1 MLRMEATNG
10 DKIVSSLQPK
20 SKQNKTENSSKQT
33 KWKRIIFT
41 KLFFE
46 NLGDALMIWVRFN

>member
-1 MLRMEATNG
+1 MEATNG